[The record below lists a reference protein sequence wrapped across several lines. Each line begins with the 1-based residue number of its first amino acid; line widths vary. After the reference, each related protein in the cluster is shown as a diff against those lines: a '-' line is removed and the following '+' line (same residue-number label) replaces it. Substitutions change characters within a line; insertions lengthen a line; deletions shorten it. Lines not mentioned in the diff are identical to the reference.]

1 MPVSAAEWEDRS
13 VSPDATASDPVPV
26 GDRRSPKATV
36 RAFFEEN
43 PETAFTRAEA
53 VRGASCRPT
62 LPPARLG
69 ELLRSLP
76 NQLAD
81 LRADFE
87 AGDIAVDDY
96 SDAVDRLRE
105 EGAVIC
111 ARIDRGDGEP
121 VVYYRLA

>member
-13 VSPDATASDPVPV
+13 VSPDAPDAEPVPV
-26 GDRRSPKATV
+26 DDRDDAAATV
-36 RAFFEEN
+36 RAFFEAN
-43 PETAFTRAEA
+43 PETAFTRAEV
-53 VRGASCRPT
+53 VRGASCRGS

-87 AGDIAVDDY
+87 TGDIAVDAY
-96 SDAVDRLRE
+96 SSAVDELRE
-105 EGAVIC
+105 EGVISC

>member
-1 MPVSAAEWEDRS
+1 MPVSAAEWENRA
-13 VSPDATASDPVPV
+13 VSPDSPDVEPVPV
-26 GDRRSPKATV
+26 DDRGDPTATV
-36 RAFFEEN
+36 RAFFEAN
-43 PETAFTRAEA
+43 PEIAFARAEV
-53 VRGASCRPT
+53 VRGASCRGT

-87 AGDIAVDDY
+87 AGDIAVDAY
-96 SDAVDRLRE
+96 SSAVDGLRD
-105 EGAVIC
+105 EGIITC
-111 ARIDRGDGEP
+111 ARLDRGDGEP